1 MCLYNYD
8 WALWLT
14 RLREYQRCLKVQPKA
29 AASKRVEVGTILGTS
44 SLSSSVS
51 SGTLLCCFI
60 HCRSIEV
67 TKACPFVTA
76 SPCSRCCW
84 HQPGIYV
91 NNSATLP
98 PKYWWRETDFKI
110 LICNSTDGWYSINV
124 IMLTSSLV
132 CVFIALGPQLYY
144 KLYLT
149 KFFESPLHQA
159 YLTDPNLWE
168 KSHKFVLLLPHTS
181 VFATLL

>member
-14 RLREYQRCLKVQPKA
+14 RLGNISGVWKVSRRQPLLSGWKREQFLAR
-29 AASKRVEVGTILGTS
+29 
-44 SLSSSVS
+44 LS
-51 SGTLLCCFI
+51 FI
-60 HCRSIEV
+60 HCRSIEI
-67 TKACPFVTA
+67 TKACPFVMA

-98 PKYWWRETDFKI
+98 PKYWWRETDFGI
-110 LICNSTDGWYSINV
+110 IVCNWIDGWYSINV
-124 IMLTSSLV
+124 TMLISSLF
-132 CVFIALGPQLYY
+132 CIFIALGSQLYY

-168 KSHKFVLLLPHTS
+168 KLHKFVLLLPHTS